1 MLKEMDHI
9 RSFFR
14 CQDARQSSRRPD
26 MMRPICQPTHVLLF
40 ALLHCTP
47 LILGSVVSPF
57 QKPSFVSRCGDAW
70 WTPAITRIS
79 RGGAAGGNSPDR
91 VLIIDI
97 DNCLYSEREV
107 KASSPNALG
116 IEEQII
122 SRTHDFC
129 KDHYNISERHSQE
142 LYFKYGSTVEG
153 LRRTVCPRDMQG
165 TRQML
170 KRYYNEVYD
179 GIDMSGL
186 LSRAAARRDDDGGTS
201 GNGNGND
208 NGERLSDGEISN
220 TGYSHIQA
228 GRRKRQLAAILKSIP
243 YPIYFASNSPKNHVL
258 KVLTGLG
265 LRDVPIA
272 GIVTP
277 DTVDREGDNDGEPFP
292 TKSSPRLFYKSILGK
307 HSGAE
312 IVLLDDSLTNI
323 RKASQ
328 VGIVGVQ
335 ITSDVPLE
343 MALAASLGHIESS
356 LETSFKRG
364 GRRKGSEG
372 QYMYQFSDVDY
383 LRAKNSV
390 DAVSINVDVWQRLA
404 DELRSK
410 VVPNLTDGVLRIAD
424 VGAGVLSM
432 LEMMFVGGGGK
443 PSLFGMIQKSADGPG
458 PALRQIHYTA
468 YESNLNLIQGCK
480 DTLQRLGFSEVAE
493 FVLGGRLEEIIF
505 RGQVKANGDKGN
517 GPPVSVTVHLRTKDF
532 AKDDSKRFVPP
543 NLVVGC
549 CFADLFDPHE
559 LAQSLL
565 SFTTLCKQGG
575 GIGNDSAETLVYFPI
590 TFTGTT
596 QFHPAQPFQVDS
608 LCEERITP
616 SDTHGFDL
624 YSKSLSKNLG
634 HNLDEGRIIEAI
646 QGHGGSLLCR
656 GKADWHIDP
665 TENEYLW
672 QTMMYF
678 FGTCGAP
685 EILSNRLDSQRWIQ
699 RAKQSKPSIQVSNS
713 DLLFRLG
720 GEKESEEQVEGGRGN
735 TESAQ
740 RKHSKRHKTIEEI
753 EFQAPRQVGKTMNT
767 WDTAHDAHLGPN
779 DVEVESICSLISS
792 GTELK
797 IFNGSFDEAQL
808 DVNIKGMED
817 AQMAYPLA
825 YGYSLVGRVTRCGS
839 AVPDADE
846 LVGRL
851 VFTFSP
857 HSSHVIVDRNA
868 VQLVPRGICA
878 EDAIF
883 MPSVETALSLVHDAH
898 VRVGENVSVFGQGL
912 IGLLVTGLL
921 SLSTS
926 AQSLPSAHFGTI
938 TAFDTITDRLA
949 ASSKMGASQ
958 ALLPTEATK
967 AGPFDVSIEVS
978 GNARALQ
985 SAIDNTSSGGR
996 IIVGSWYGNAD
1007 VNLKLGID
1015 FHRSH
1020 KTIKTSQVSEIPA
1033 ELTALWSKERRFRLT
1048 WELVKALRPSRLITK
1063 SASLDEAQE
1072 AYEDLAKGEEI
1083 AVIFRYGGE

>member
-1 MLKEMDHI
+1 MLMRSI
-9 RSFFR
+9 RHNNHGRILLVALLSSATCVLCTVPSPLFSGIIKPTFT
-14 CQDARQSSRRPD
+14 SSRE
-26 MMRPICQPTHVLLF
+26 
-40 ALLHCTP
+40 
-47 LILGSVVSPF
+47 
-57 QKPSFVSRCGDAW
+57 
-70 WTPAITRIS
+70 PAGNWLARVP
-79 RGGAAGGNSPDR
+79 RGGGPPNDGPER
-91 VLIIDI
+91 VLIIDV
-97 DNCLYSEREV
+97 DNCLYSERDV

-122 SRTHDFC
+122 TRTHEFC
-129 KDHYNISERHSQE
+129 KNHYNMTERHSQE

-153 LRRTVCPRDMQG
+153 LRRTVHPRDILR

-170 KRYYNEVYD
+170 EQYYNEVYG

-186 LSRAAARRDDDGGTS
+186 LSHAAARRDGGTNS
-201 GNGNGND
+201 NGNGN
-208 NGERLSDGEISN
+208 SDGDQTLDSENSN

-228 GRRKRQLAAILKSIP
+228 GRRKRQLAAILQSIP
-243 YPIYFASNSPKNHVL
+243 YPVYFASNSPKNHVL
-258 KVLTGLG
+258 KVLTNLG
-265 LRDVPIA
+265 LSDIRHA

-277 DTVDREGDNDGEPFP
+277 DTVDREDGNDGEPYP
-292 TKSSPRLFYKSILGK
+292 TKSSPRLFYKSILER
-307 HSGAE
+307 HPGAE
-312 IVLLDDSLTNI
+312 ITLLDDSANNI
-323 RKASQ
+323 RKAARVNIAGIQ
-328 VGIVGVQ
+328 V
-335 ITSDVPLE
+335 TSDVPLE
-343 MALAASLGHIESS
+343 MALAATLGHIESNIVDQPS
-356 LETSFKRG
+356 KRG
-364 GRRKGSEG
+364 GRRKGQG
-372 QYMYQFSDVDY
+372 QYQFSDVEY

-390 DAVSINVDVWQRLA
+390 DAMSINNDVWQRLA
-404 DELRSK
+404 DELRLK

-432 LEMMFVGGGGK
+432 LEMMISGGGGK
-443 PSLFGMIQKSADGPG
+443 PSLFGMIQQQSDGAG
-458 PALRQIHYTA
+458 TVRPALRQIHYTA

-480 DTLQRLGFSEVAE
+480 DTLERLGFNEVAE
-493 FVLGGRLEEIIF
+493 FVLGGKLEEIIF
-505 RGQVKANGDKGN
+505 RGQVRTGDGDDSS

-549 CFADLFDPHE
+549 CFADLFDPNE

-565 SFTTLCKQGG
+565 SFATFSRQGG
-575 GIGNDSAETLVYFPI
+575 GIDKDDDETLVYFPI

-596 QFHPAQPFQVDS
+596 QFHPAQPFDDES
-608 LCEERITP
+608 LCEERTIP
-616 SDTHGFDL
+616 SDTQGFNL
-624 YSKSLSKNLG
+624 YSTSLSVNLG
-634 HNLDEGRIIEAI
+634 HNLDENLIIEAI
-646 QGHGGSLLCR
+646 RSHGGSLLCR

-665 TENEYLW
+665 IKNSYLW
-672 QTMMYF
+672 QTMLYF

-685 EILSNRLDSQRWIQ
+685 EIMSKQWDSQGWIE
-699 RAKQSKPSIQVSNS
+699 RAKETKPSIQVSNS

-720 GEKESEEQVEGGRGN
+720 SKTSSTEDQVAEDAVR
-735 TESAQ
+735 SL
-740 RKHSKRHKTIEEI
+740 HSNHQTVEEI
-753 EFQAPRQVGKTMNT
+753 VFQAPRQVGKSTTTWNT
-767 WDTAHDAHLGPN
+767 EHDAHLGPN
-779 DVEVESICSLISS
+779 DVEVASVCSLISS

-797 IFNGSFDEAQL
+797 IFNGNFDEAQL

-817 AQMAYPLA
+817 ASMAYPLA
-825 YGYSLVGRVTRCGS
+825 YGYSLVGEVTRCGS

-846 LVGRL
+846 LIGRL

-857 HSSHVIVDRNA
+857 HSSHVVVDRGA
-868 VQLVPRGICA
+868 IQLVPRGIIA

-898 VRVGENVSVFGQGL
+898 VRVGECVAVFGQGL
-912 IGLLVTGLL
+912 IGLLVTALL

-926 AQSLPSAHFGTI
+926 AQSMPSAHFGTI

-958 ALLPTEATK
+958 ALFPAEASK

-996 IIVGSWYGNAD
+996 IIVGSWYGNSD
-1007 VNLKLGID
+1007 VKLKLGID

-1033 ELTALWSKERRFRLT
+1033 ELTALWSKERRFRLA
-1048 WELVKALRPSRLITK
+1048 WELVKSLRPSRLITK

-1072 AYEDLAKGEEI
+1072 AYEDLAEGKEI
-1083 AVIFRYGGE
+1083 AVVFRYDGKQ